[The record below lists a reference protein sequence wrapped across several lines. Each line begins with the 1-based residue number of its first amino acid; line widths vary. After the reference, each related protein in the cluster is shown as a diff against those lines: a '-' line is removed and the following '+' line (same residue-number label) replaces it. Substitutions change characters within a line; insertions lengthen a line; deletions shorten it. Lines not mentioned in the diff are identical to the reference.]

1 MRYER
6 ITRTWMIAALVTLGA
21 GALSLS
27 ALAKDRY
34 EEKFERTEALAR
46 DGKVFLGNVSG
57 DVAVRTWDK
66 AEVRIEA
73 LKVSEASSEAKAKEN
88 CGQVTIEITREAG
101 VLRIDTKYPHRKTF
115 WGGDSINVS
124 VDYKLWVPAGASVEV
139 KSISG
144 DVNLEAIGGA
154 AKARVISGSVVLRK
168 AAAGADLTTV
178 SGDLTLEDVAGN
190 VYLKTVSG
198 DIAIDR
204 VKGSIEAESVSGG
217 VEMREVSG
225 AAGVNAKTLS
235 GDVDYRGQLE
245 AKGRYS
251 LKSHSGNVTM
261 SLPENAAFSFDAETF
276 SGVIDS
282 DFKIEVSGKI
292 SPREVHGTINGGGAE
307 VQLSTFSGSVD
318 LKKGPNKVGAVLAA
332 TSVVVMAQHS
342 K

>member
-6 ITRTWMIAALVTLGA
+6 ITKAWMITALVALGA
-21 GALSLS
+21 GVLSLS

-34 EEKFERTEALAR
+34 EEKFEKTEALAR

-57 DVAVRTWDK
+57 DVAVKTWDK

-88 CGQVTIEITREAG
+88 IGQVTIEITRESG
-101 VLRIDTKYPHRKTF
+101 VLRIDTKYPQRKTF
-115 WGGDSINVS
+115 WGGDSVSVS

-144 DVNLEAIGGA
+144 DVDLEALGGA
-154 AKARVISGSVVLRK
+154 VKARVISGSVTLRK

-178 SGDLTLEDVAGN
+178 SGDLTIEDVAGN

-198 DIAIDR
+198 DIDIIR
-204 VKGSIEAESVSGG
+204 IKGSIEAESVSGG
-217 VEMREVSG
+217 IKMREVSG
-225 AAGVNAKTLS
+225 AAGINAKTLS
-235 GDVDYRGQLE
+235 GDVDFQGKLE
-245 AKGRYS
+245 AKGRYD
-251 LKSHSGNVTM
+251 LKSHSGNVGM
-261 SLPENAAFSFDAETF
+261 VLPGDSAFSFDAETF

-318 LKKGPNKVGAVLAA
+318 LKKGPNKAAAALAA